1 MALTSSLRLALSAK
15 LTAALDA
22 DTSLARTS
30 TVPVSLDLAVSL
42 ANGVAAG
49 QADRLFADARTLAA
63 SATEDLDLAGALADG
78 LGGVAAFARVK
89 AVVVHAD
96 EDNTNNVLVGRATSN
111 GLSGLFG
118 AAGAVILRPGA
129 FVAVACDD
137 ADATGYAVTA
147 GTGDLLT
154 IANSG
159 AGSSVSYDIVVI
171 GASA

>member
-1 MALTSSLRLALSAK
+1 MPLTSSVRLAVAASLRS
-15 LTAALDA
+15 ALDLGTA
-22 DTSLARTS
+22 VAPTSLNMSVNFA
-30 TVPVSLDLAVSL
+30 D
-42 ANGVAAG
+42 GVAAG
-49 QADRLFADARTLAA
+49 QANRIFADTRTLAA

-89 AVVVHAD
+89 ALVVHAD

-111 GLSGLFG
+111 GLSTLFG
-118 AAGAVILRPGA
+118 AAGAAILRPGA
-129 FVAVACDD
+129 FLAVAVGDED
-137 ADATGYAVTA
+137 AIGYAVTA